1 MTYLRPQT
9 TQRTKAQLH
18 RVCIVGHTSLL
29 VSSKRP
35 RTERFVEFAYPCGK
49 IRGESSINF
58 EYVNHIVCTWLRTI
72 RPRRVKLCTT
82 LRYKTRASICHINHI
97 ETTQFVQA
105 LNMQKNLL
113 LHAATPSRKGK
124 HVDFGLW
131 TSSDESRLLTLC
143 AQCWSPDTMLMVSCL
158 MSSPLPA
165 HTFPIA
171 SPSQRIHVDSRGLRQ
186 STCLAISTDAVVVP
200 HRPVCRVPGAVAT
213 AAGATCAVSS

>member
-29 VSSKRP
+29 VCSKRL

-82 LRYKTRASICHINHI
+82 LRYKTRASICHINQI
-97 ETTQFVQA
+97 ATTQFAQA
-105 LNMQKNLL
+105 LNMQKIYTTSCGN
-113 LHAATPSRKGK
+113 PQPKRKTCR
-124 HVDFGLW
+124 LW
-131 TSSDESRLLTLC
+131 FMNVFWWE
-143 AQCWSPDTMLMVSCL
+143 P
-158 MSSPLPA
+158 PA
-165 HTFPIA
+165 DP
-171 SPSQRIHVDSRGLRQ
+171 V
-186 STCLAISTDAVVVP
+186 
-200 HRPVCRVPGAVAT
+200 RPVLITRHDADG
-213 AAGATCAVSS
+213 